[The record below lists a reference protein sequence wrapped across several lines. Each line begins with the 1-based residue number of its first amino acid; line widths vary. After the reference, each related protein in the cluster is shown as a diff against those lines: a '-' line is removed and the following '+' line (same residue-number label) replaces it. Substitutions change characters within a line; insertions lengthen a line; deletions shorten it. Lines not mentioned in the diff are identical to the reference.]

1 MSDPPSEAPPR
12 LYSSLEL
19 SACSKQGVPLQG
31 VPVDTSGCRSMSQ
44 SQASSAVLL
53 CAWQAQYIELSG
65 GAAARWPPLARG
77 CLLPGRRSTQSLR
90 TSLLRGRRSIHR
102 ASWRSCGAVAAAGP
116 RLPFAWQ
123 PAVQRH
129 RALRGRGNTQSSTEW
144 SSSQLLTAPL
154 LTGPLLITTHH
165 NLSHPNSSQFHFSHL
180 TSHTFSKFT
189 FKSHIHKGLTCGVI
203 RSFYFFLGRP
213 GGLPETN

>member
-1 MSDPPSEAPPR
+1 MA
-12 LYSSLEL
+12 EL
-19 SACSKQGVPLQG
+19 Q
-31 VPVDTSGCRSMSQ
+31 R
-44 SQASSAVLL
+44 
-53 CAWQAQYIELSG
+53 G
-65 GAAARWPPLARG
+65 GRHWPAAAFCLAGAVHRASALPFCVAGAVHRAFWRSCGAVARG

-123 PAVQRH
+123 PAVHRH

-180 TSHTFSKFT
+180 TSHTSPKFT